1 MMECLSQAIVLCHG
15 NLDLFKKGFFLQ
27 AEEKAL
33 KKVRRKI
40 KNKVSNNKLIN
51 CLLSLSS

>member
-1 MMECLSQAIVLCHG
+1 MPPHVLCHG
-15 NLDLFKKGFFLQ
+15 NLDLIKKGFFLQ

-40 KNKVSNNKLIN
+40 KNKVSIYIY
-51 CLLSLSS
+51 LLKRNVLERQ